1 MPALVAAGL
10 SLPIFP
16 KAREEIIRWGT
27 FATTVV
33 VFLLSL
39 WIAVP
44 QFFGAVGPGQFV
56 VGQAE
61 MQGVVKLPW
70 IESFGIEY
78 LLGVDGISLP
88 LVVLTTFISMLAAA
102 SWSIKKHVKAY
113 HILSSARNWH
123 ARCLRFA

>member
-1 MPALVAAGL
+1 MASAENPAFWPLTLVVFLPALVAAGL

-56 VGQAE
+56 
-61 MQGVVKLPW
+61 M
-70 IESFGIEY
+70 
-78 LLGVDGISLP
+78 
-88 LVVLTTFISMLAAA
+88 
-102 SWSIKKHVKAY
+102 
-113 HILSSARNWH
+113 
-123 ARCLRFA
+123 